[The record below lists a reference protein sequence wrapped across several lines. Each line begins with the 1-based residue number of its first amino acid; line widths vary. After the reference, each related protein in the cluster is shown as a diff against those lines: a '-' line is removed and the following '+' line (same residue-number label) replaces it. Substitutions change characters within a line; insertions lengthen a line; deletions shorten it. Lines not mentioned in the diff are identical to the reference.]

1 MRFVGRNS
9 LAYRM
14 EFTVLL
20 ASSMAL
26 GTLTA
31 SLLVSDNISS
41 RALLQNRLSTLAD
54 VVGQNSTAALNF
66 NDPPAAVEVLE
77 ALRAEPPVISACMYE
92 LSGELFAQY
101 RRDKTASECPRILA
115 HYPLANPDR
124 PRVLRPVMRR
134 SELVG
139 TLALPA

>member
-41 RALLQNRLSTLAD
+41 RALLQNRLSALAD

-66 NDPPAAVEVLE
+66 NDPAAAVEVLE
-77 ALRAEPPVISACMYE
+77 ALRAEPPVITACLYDS
-92 LSGELFAQY
+92 SGILFAQY
-101 RRDKTASECPRILA
+101 HRQARTRNCPASRTQIAAPSRKF
-115 HYPLANPDR
+115 PN
-124 PRVLRPVMRR
+124 V
-134 SELVG
+134 
-139 TLALPA
+139 

>member
-14 EFTVLL
+14 ELTVLL
-20 ASSMAL
+20 ASGMAL

-77 ALRAEPPVISACMYE
+77 ALRAEPPVVSACLYDV
-92 LSGELFAQY
+92 SGQLFAQY
-101 RRDKTASECPRILA
+101 Q
-115 HYPLANPDR
+115 DR
-124 PRVLRPVMRR
+124 KSTRLN
-134 SELVG
+134 SS
-139 TLALPA
+139 